1 MMTPKLHQEIARQRQ
16 AERLRV
22 AERERLAAQLARD
35 RDGVVLALS
44 RRIRRLVL
52 GRAEEPKA
60 PQPVS

>member
-1 MMTPKLHQEIARQRQ
+1 MMTPKLHQEIARLRQ

-44 RRIRRLVL
+44 QRIRRLVL
-52 GRAEEPKA
+52 GRAEKPKA